1 MEKSLFFK
9 FDNKLLKGAEGLA
22 FYEKSKTALNRVTFI
37 K

>member
-9 FDNKLLKGAEGLA
+9 IDNKALTG
-22 FYEKSKTALNRVTFI
+22 KTAQEFYKQSQSNLNRVTFI